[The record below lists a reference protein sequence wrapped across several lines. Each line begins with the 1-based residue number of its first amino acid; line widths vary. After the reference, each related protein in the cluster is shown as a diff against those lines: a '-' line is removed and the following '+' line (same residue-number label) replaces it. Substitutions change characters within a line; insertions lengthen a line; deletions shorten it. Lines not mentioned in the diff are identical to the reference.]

1 MKNFQLVLGILLGL
15 FLTFPQASQAQRKK
29 KQKAETSAVTTQ
41 QFDESLYDA
50 IQWRNLGPHRGGRSA
65 AVTGVAGNPNLF
77 YMGTT
82 GGGVWR
88 TKDGGQTWENL
99 SDGYFGGS
107 IGAVAVSK
115 WDNNVIYVGG
125 GEVTVRGNVSYGY
138 GMYKSVDAGKSWK
151 HIGLPNSRHIPR
163 VRIHPKNPDLVYAA
177 VMGDLYKSTEERGVY
192 RSKDGGETWER
203 ILFANADAG
212 AVDLNMDPNNPR
224 ILYASTWNIRRNA
237 YSLSS
242 GGDGSALWRSTDGGD
257 TWENMMSKKGMPKGV
272 IGIIGVTISPVN
284 SERIWAIIENENG
297 GVFRSDDGGE
307 TWNKINS
314 ERKLRQRAWY
324 YSRIYA
330 DTKDENKVYVCNV
343 GFHKSQDGGK
353 SWERI
358 RTPHGD
364 HHDLWIAPEDNQRM
378 IIGDDGGGQVS
389 FDGGENW
396 STYYNQP
403 TAQYYRVTTDDHF
416 PFRIYVAQQD
426 NSTQR
431 VLHRTDGRSIGER
444 DWESSA
450 GGESAHIAP
459 DPDDNDIVYGGSYG
473 GFLTRLNH
481 RTNERRAINVWP
493 DNPLG
498 HGAEGMKYRFQWNF
512 PVFFSPH
519 NNDKLYACS
528 QHLHVS
534 YDEGESWEIISPDL
548 TTNDPEKLVSSGGP
562 ITQDNTGVEYYCT
575 VFAAAESQHEEGVI
589 WAGSDDGLLHITRDG
604 GKNWQKVNPPT
615 MPEWAMINSI
625 DVDPHN
631 AGGLYVAATLYKLG
645 DYRPY
650 LYKTE
655 DYGATWT
662 EIVNGID
669 SEHFTRV
676 VRADP
681 DRKGLLYAGTESGMY
696 VSFDDGASWQS
707 FQMDLPIVPIT
718 DLVVKNK
725 SLVVATQGRSIW
737 MIDDLSPLHQLTDE
751 VASSES
757 YLYRPLDSYRMG
769 GGQSPRPSKTTGTNH
784 PGGVMVHF
792 YLKEMD
798 KDQDVSL
805 TFMQEDGTEIKTF
818 STKSKDKKLKLKD
831 LEAGCN
837 SFIWDMRY
845 ADALT
850 VDGMIIWFAQTDGPR
865 AVPGTYKVKLTVGE
879 NSQEQSFE
887 ILKDPRSSAT
897 LEDMQAQFDFL
908 IANRD
913 KMTET
918 HETIVEIREVRE
930 QLKSVKERIGD
941 DEKMKEIG
949 KMADVIDSTM
959 TKIEEAL
966 YQTKNRS
973 SQDPLNFPIRLNN
986 KLGHVGALSSI
997 GDFKPTQQAIEVQKE
1012 LSAQIDKQ
1020 VSQWNDIKDKD
1031 LQDFNQKVR
1040 DMQVDAVKLKAK
1052 ELAN

>member
-1 MKNFQLVLGILLGL
+1 
-15 FLTFPQASQAQRKK
+15 
-29 KQKAETSAVTTQ
+29 
-41 QFDESLYDA
+41 
-50 IQWRNLGPHRGGRSA
+50 
-65 AVTGVAGNPNLF
+65 
-77 YMGTT
+77 
-82 GGGVWR
+82 
-88 TKDGGQTWENL
+88 
-99 SDGYFGGS
+99 
-107 IGAVAVSK
+107 
-115 WDNNVIYVGG
+115 
-125 GEVTVRGNVSYGY
+125 
-138 GMYKSVDAGKSWK
+138 
-151 HIGLPNSRHIPR
+151 
-163 VRIHPKNPDLVYAA
+163 
-177 VMGDLYKSTEERGVY
+177 
-192 RSKDGGETWER
+192 
-203 ILFANADAG
+203 
-212 AVDLNMDPNNPR
+212 
-224 ILYASTWNIRRNA
+224 
-237 YSLSS
+237 
-242 GGDGSALWRSTDGGD
+242 
-257 TWENMMSKKGMPKGV
+257 
-272 IGIIGVTISPVN
+272 
-284 SERIWAIIENENG
+284 
-297 GVFRSDDGGE
+297 
-307 TWNKINS
+307 
-314 ERKLRQRAWY
+314 
-324 YSRIYA
+324 
-330 DTKDENKVYVCNV
+330 
-343 GFHKSQDGGK
+343 
-353 SWERI
+353 
-358 RTPHGD
+358 
-364 HHDLWIAPEDNQRM
+364 
-378 IIGDDGGGQVS
+378 
-389 FDGGENW
+389 
-396 STYYNQP
+396 
-403 TAQYYRVTTDDHF
+403 
-416 PFRIYVAQQD
+416 
-426 NSTQR
+426 
-431 VLHRTDGRSIGER
+431 
-444 DWESSA
+444 
-450 GGESAHIAP
+450 
-459 DPDDNDIVYGGSYG
+459 
-473 GFLTRLNH
+473 
-481 RTNERRAINVWP
+481 
-493 DNPLG
+493 
-498 HGAEGMKYRFQWNF
+498 
-512 PVFFSPH
+512 
-519 NNDKLYACS
+519 
-528 QHLHVS
+528 
-534 YDEGESWEIISPDL
+534 
-548 TTNDPEKLVSSGGP
+548 
-562 ITQDNTGVEYYCT
+562 
-575 VFAAAESQHEEGVI
+575 
-589 WAGSDDGLLHITRDG
+589 
-604 GKNWQKVNPPT
+604 
-615 MPEWAMINSI
+615 
-625 DVDPHN
+625 
-631 AGGLYVAATLYKLG
+631 
-645 DYRPY
+645 
-650 LYKTE
+650 
-655 DYGATWT
+655 
-662 EIVNGID
+662 
-669 SEHFTRV
+669 
-676 VRADP
+676 
-681 DRKGLLYAGTESGMY
+681 
-696 VSFDDGASWQS
+696 
-707 FQMDLPIVPIT
+707 MDLPIVPIT